1 MLPSAIKTLFK
12 TYFDTFSFGYSNT
25 QLNSIFEKANIVY
38 WDKLANQMGL
48 DWQAN
53 TDLQPIIKEFQVYPA
68 SNRIPTSSITEF
80 DRLGNVYP
88 TYVVNGTTYNS
99 KSKYLNEVNNCSV
112 YSQGTVRNPRHYL
125 IDAYIILQ
133 PSNTPTVVNGT
144 YLRNPYPI
152 DFVTNVDVPITD
164 KNVQGI
170 IEIALRNCGVSIRE
184 FDYANQVDLDNN
196 RNNQ

>member
-1 MLPSAIKTLFK
+1 MLPSEIKTLFK

-25 QLNSIFEKANIVY
+25 QLNSIFEKANITY

-53 TDLQPIIKEFQVYPA
+53 TDLQPIIKEFEVYPA

-80 DRLGNVYP
+80 DRLGTVIP
-88 TYVVNGTTYNS
+88 TYVVSGVTYTNPS
-99 KSKYLNEVNNCSV
+99 KWLNEVNKYSV

-125 IDAYIILQ
+125 IDAFIILQ

-152 DFVTNVDVPITD
+152 NFVTNVDVPITD

-184 FDYANQVDLDNN
+184 FDYANQVDLDNK
-196 RNNQ
+196 RNAE

>member
-1 MLPSAIKTLFK
+1 MLPSEIKTLFK
-12 TYFDTFSFGYSNT
+12 TYFDTFSFGCSST
-25 QLNSIFEKANIVY
+25 QLNSIFEKANITY

-80 DRLGNVYP
+80 DRLGTVIP
-88 TYVVNGTTYNS
+88 TYVVSGVTYTNP
-99 KSKYLNEVNNCSV
+99 SKYLNEVNKYSV

-125 IDAYIILQ
+125 IDAFIILQ

-152 DFVTNVDVPITD
+152 NFVTNVDVPITD

-184 FDYANQVDLDNN
+184 FDYANQVDLDNK
-196 RNNQ
+196 RNAE

>member
-1 MLPSAIKTLFK
+1 MLPSEIKTLFK

-38 WDKLANQMGL
+38 WDQLANKMGL
-48 DWQAN
+48 DWQEN

-68 SNRIPTSSITEF
+68 SSRFPTSSITEF
-80 DRLGNVYP
+80 YRLGTVVP
-88 TYVVNGTTYNS
+88 TYVVSGQTYSNP
-99 KSKYLNEVNNCSV
+99 SKYLNEVNKFSI
-112 YSQGTVRNPRHYL
+112 YSQGTVRNPRHYFL
-125 IDAYIILQ
+125 DDYVVLQ

-152 DFVTNVDVPITD
+152 NFVTDVDVPITSQ
-164 KNVQGI
+164 NVQGI

-184 FDYANQVDLDNN
+184 FDYANQVDLDNK
-196 RNNQ
+196 RNNS